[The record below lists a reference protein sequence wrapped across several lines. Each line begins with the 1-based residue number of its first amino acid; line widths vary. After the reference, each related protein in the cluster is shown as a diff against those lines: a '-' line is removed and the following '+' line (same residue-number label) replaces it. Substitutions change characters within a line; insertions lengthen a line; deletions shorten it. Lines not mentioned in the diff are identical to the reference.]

1 MMPAGGTDHRFH
13 VNLTVKL
20 AAAVVASFVAFVALV
35 GYFSLREHRRHS
47 EQLVLTS
54 ADRTTDLI
62 QRSTQYQMLHN
73 DRQALYQMIN
83 ALGSEPGFRR
93 IRIFNKEG
101 RISFSTDQA
110 EVGKVVNKQAEACY
124 ACHAQA
130 APLTRLDRP
139 DRARIFPDTNGQRI
153 LGMIRPIE
161 NQPSCSSAAC
171 HAHPPERRILGVI
184 DANLSLASVDAQLG
198 DFSARLNWFT
208 GLSLVLGSLV
218 GVGFILLVIHRPVR
232 ELMAGTKKVAGG
244 DLTYRLSVRSGD
256 ELGEL
261 AASFNKMT
269 EDLARARDEI
279 TAWARTLEDRVEQKT
294 QELERAYAGLVT
306 SEKMASL
313 GKLAAT
319 VAHEVNNPLFGI
331 LTYSRLVLKDL
342 EKGELD
348 VARKAAA
355 IEHLRTIER
364 ESKRCGE
371 IVKNLLA
378 FARQAPPRRQLQD
391 LTLLLR
397 RALALVRHQL
407 QLQGIELAENF
418 APDLPLCSLD
428 ADQAQQ
434 ALLVLLVNAVEAM
447 PRGGRLEV
455 STGWDSSSSSVQV
468 RVRDNG
474 MGIAPDALP
483 HIFEP
488 FFTTK
493 EDQHRTGLG
502 LTVAKNIVE
511 KHSGTLTVRSV
522 PEAGTEFILAL
533 PAEAPVR
540 AESAATETTH
550 ERS

>member
-1 MMPAGGTDHRFH
+1 MTSSEDAEHRVRF
-13 VNLTVKL
+13 NLTVKL
-20 AAAVVASFVAFVALV
+20 AVAVVASFVAFVAQV
-35 GYFSLREHRRHS
+35 GYLSLREHRRHS

-93 IRIFNKEG
+93 IRIFNEEG

-139 DRARIFPDTNGQRI
+139 DRARIFRDTDGQRT
-153 LGMIRPIE
+153 LGIIRPIE
-161 NQPSCSSAAC
+161 NQPSCSSGAC
-171 HAHPPERRILGVI
+171 HAHPPQRRILGVI
-184 DANLSLASVDAQLG
+184 DANLSLASVDAQLA
-198 DFSARLNWFT
+198 DFRTRLNWFT
-208 GLSLVLGSLV
+208 GLSLLLGSLV
-218 GVGFILLVIHRPVR
+218 SVGFILLVVHRPVR

-244 DLTYRLSVRSGD
+244 DLGYRLSVRSGD
-256 ELGEL
+256 ELGQL

-269 EDLARARDEI
+269 EDLARARDEV

-294 QELERAYAGLVT
+294 QELERAYVGLVA

-342 EKGELD
+342 EKAEWD
-348 VARKAAA
+348 EARKAAA
-355 IEHLRTIER
+355 IEQLRIIER
-364 ESKRCGE
+364 ESRRCGD

-378 FARQAPPRRQLQD
+378 FARQAPPQTRPQD
-391 LTLLLR
+391 LTHLLR
-397 RALALVRHQL
+397 RTLKLVHHQL
-407 QLQGIELAENF
+407 ELQGIELAENF
-418 APDLPLCSLD
+418 AADLPSCSVD
-428 ADQAQQ
+428 ADQTQQ
-434 ALLVLLVNAVEAM
+434 VLLVLLVNAVEAM

-455 STGWDSSSSSVQV
+455 STSWDPSSPNVQV
-468 RVRDNG
+468 RVRDTG
-474 MGIAPDALP
+474 TGIAADALP

-502 LTVAKNIVE
+502 LAVAKNIVDQ
-511 KHSGTLTVRSV
+511 HGGTLTVRSV
-522 PEAGTEFILAL
+522 PEQGTEFTLTL
-533 PAEAPVR
+533 PAQAPV
-540 AESAATETTH
+540 SAGSGTAETTH